1 MKMMTTEGEKLAKV
15 VLHYKLVPSIDSS
28 RMKVMCPFHKDLN
41 PSMSV
46 NFNEGFFY
54 CFGCGEKGG
63 PEKFVSL
70 MEAKAGKN
78 SLEQM
83 LEYNRILKGEGKHV
97 DFKMLPEATRSSLRS
112 LYDQAY
118 DTYHGLKTVSWSSP
132 ESLEEE
138 MCLDYME
145 HRGFTAESLA
155 ECGAKVTYREN
166 YPLIFPMND
175 NGVFKGWVC
184 RTTDPIVAKRRKY
197 LYNKGFSRRT
207 TLVGNYGQKLLD
219 GCEAKYVI
227 AVEGFMDRLKFVQ
240 FGVKNAV
247 ALLGWRAT
255 GDQILKLK
263 DAGVSTIVSA
273 LDNDEYGRKGTRFL
287 EDHFNVVRWQYLKGI
302 KDPGDMDLLSFTK
315 MMRKTKQKLRGVLG
329 KEESK

>member
-1 MKMMTTEGEKLAKV
+1 MKMLTEGENLAKV
-15 VLHYKLVPSIDSS
+15 LLHYKVIPQVESS
-28 RMKVMCPFHKDLN
+28 RMKVMCPFHEDKN

-63 PEKFVSL
+63 PEKFVDL
-70 MEAKAGKN
+70 MERKSGKN
-78 SLEQM
+78 SLER
-83 LEYNRILKGEGKHV
+83 LIEYRRILKGEGKHV
-97 DFKMLPEATRSSLRS
+97 GFNMVPEATRCSQRS

-118 DTYHGLKTVSWSSP
+118 DTYHGLKRVSWMSP
-132 ESLEEE
+132 ECLEEE

-145 HRGFTAESLA
+145 HRGFTAESLEA
-155 ECGAKVTYREN
+155 CGAKVTYRDN

-184 RTTDPIVAKRRKY
+184 RTTDPIMAKRRKY
-197 LYNKGFSRRT
+197 LYNKGFSRST
-207 TLVGNYGQKLLD
+207 TVVGDYGVKKLD
-219 GCEAKYVI
+219 GCDAKFVI
-227 AVEGFMDRLKFVQ
+227 AVEGYMDRLKFVQ

-255 GDQILKLK
+255 EKQLEKLK
-263 DAGVSTIVSA
+263 EAGIEVVVSA
-273 LDNDEYGRKGTRFL
+273 LDNDEYGREGTKL
-287 EDHFNVVRWQYLKGI
+287 LAKHFKVVRWQYLKGI
-302 KDPGDMDLLSFTK
+302 KDPGDMTEETFSK
-315 MMRKTKQKLRGVLG
+315 MMRKTKQKLREVLG